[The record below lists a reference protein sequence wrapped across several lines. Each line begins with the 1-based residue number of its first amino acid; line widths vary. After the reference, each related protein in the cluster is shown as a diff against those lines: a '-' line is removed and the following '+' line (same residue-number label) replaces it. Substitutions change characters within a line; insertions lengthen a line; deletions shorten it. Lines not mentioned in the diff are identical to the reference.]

1 MKIEIKDKMAMNVSF
16 TLKDL
21 TRLGVSKS
29 QIWLGTTI
37 YGTRVRI
44 YTHLLIEPCLWLKNS
59 SRGNGGMALED
70 ASLGQVNLKECKA
83 INKRLKEIIG
93 FCQDYADAVTKN
105 TLHDEALEHSAEN
118 FKTFIYA
125 KIDGKDEKRQLD
137 VEDYIGNYIQTKCS
151 MLNKDTKRQLSKG
164 TIYNHR
170 NSLRR
175 LQQFCKEKRIKLT
188 WKLFD
193 RKFET
198 KFTEWLC
205 SQSYSANT
213 IACQYSVMKVWLTE
227 AETDNLITDKA
238 FHKYPTKVYN
248 VENIYLT
255 EEEIQR
261 LYDIDFKSDEVQKE
275 LGYQISKGGKY
286 EQSRDLFVLACW
298 TGLRFHDWHNI
309 MAVADFTDDYMTVH
323 THKTNKEVII
333 PLHPMVKAIVK
344 KYDGNLPRSGDKTA
358 CLKHIRECGR
368 IAHID
373 EATSL
378 CRVRG
383 GKSVINRGAKYEFI
397 CNHTARRSFCTN
409 MYLKGVPTISVMAI
423 SGHTSEENFL
433 KYIKVDRKQH
443 ADIVA
448 RAFK

>member
-1 MKIEIKDKMAMNVSF
+1 MNVSF

-44 YTHLLIEPCLWLKNS
+44 YTHLLTEPCLWLKNS

-275 LGYQISKGGKY
+275 LGYQISKRWKVRTIKRPLRTRLLDGLTL
-286 EQSRDLFVLACW
+286 SRLA
-298 TGLRFHDWHNI
+298 
-309 MAVADFTDDYMTVH
+309 
-323 THKTNKEVII
+323 
-333 PLHPMVKAIVK
+333 
-344 KYDGNLPRSGDKTA
+344 
-358 CLKHIRECGR
+358 
-368 IAHID
+368 
-373 EATSL
+373 
-378 CRVRG
+378 
-383 GKSVINRGAKYEFI
+383 
-397 CNHTARRSFCTN
+397 
-409 MYLKGVPTISVMAI
+409 
-423 SGHTSEENFL
+423 
-433 KYIKVDRKQH
+433 
-443 ADIVA
+443 
-448 RAFK
+448 